1 MTKRVFAGFYKRY
14 DGKPIYVVD
23 VIKDIDTGEEIVIC
37 KNDSYTDNSYYAI
50 TKQSFCENTTV
61 NGKTVVKYRRA
72 NEREK
77 IGEQA
82 ISELAYDGY
91 AKPTRRVKKED
102 KPRCRRKCISYL
114 SYAKDLCEWYQWDLR
129 IYRLCVQEKKY
140 VGVDGK
146 EDFVALSED
155 LKFLKECL
163 STVLKDYGEYFRE
176 RFIEKKS
183 IRKYAEA
190 HNLNRGSVD
199 YIQRKFLKALAECLE
214 NRDKAD
220 KKKRIIL

>member
-1 MTKRVFAGFYKRY
+1 MTKRVFAGYYRRY
-14 DGKPIYVVD
+14 DSKHIYVVD
-23 VIKDIDTGEEIVIC
+23 IIKDIDTGEEIVIC
-37 KNDSYTDNSYYAI
+37 KNDSYNDYSYYAI
-50 TKQSFCENTTV
+50 TKQSFCESITV
-61 NGKTVVKYRRA
+61 NGKTVVKYKRA
-72 NEREK
+72 TDRERIGKLAINE
-77 IGEQA
+77 
-82 ISELAYDGY
+82 LTDDGY
-91 AKPTRRVKKED
+91 PPPKRRIKKED
-102 KPRCRRKCISYL
+102 RPRDRRKCASYL
-114 SYAKDLCEWYQWDLR
+114 GYAKDLCEWYQWDLR

-146 EDFVALSED
+146 EDFAALSED

-163 STVLKDYGEYFRE
+163 NTVLKDYGEYFRE

-199 YIQRKFLKALAECLE
+199 HIQRKFFSALAECLE

>member
-1 MTKRVFAGFYKRY
+1 MKRVFAGFYKRY
-14 DGKPIYVVD
+14 DGTPIYVVD
-23 VIKDIDTGEEIVIC
+23 VLKDIDTGEEIVVC
-37 KNDSYTDNSYYAI
+37 KYDLYSNDGYYVI
-50 TKQSFCENTTV
+50 TKQSFCEDIV
-61 NGKTVVKYRRA
+61 IKGEAVPKYKRA

-77 IGEQA
+77 IGGGRL
-82 ISELAYDGY
+82 IDLAMKGFR
-91 AKPTRRVKKED
+91 KPTRREKKED
-102 KPRCRRKCISYL
+102 KLRNRRQCKTYL
-114 SYAKDLCEWYQWDLR
+114 AYAKDICEWYQWDLR

-146 EDFVALSED
+146 EDFAALSED

-163 STVLKDYGEYFRE
+163 NTVLKDYSEYFRE
-176 RFIEKKS
+176 RFMEKKS

-199 YIQRKFLKALAECLE
+199 YIQKKFFKALAECLE

-220 KKKRIIL
+220 GKKRIIQ

>member
-1 MTKRVFAGFYKRY
+1 MKRVFAGFYRRY
-14 DGKPIYVVD
+14 EGTPIYVVD
-23 VIKDIDTGEEIVIC
+23 VLKDIDTGEEIVVC
-37 KNDSYTDNSYYAI
+37 KYDLYSNDGYYAI
-50 TKQSFCENTTV
+50 TKQSFCEDIV
-61 NGKTVVKYRRA
+61 IKGEAVPKYRRA

-77 IGEQA
+77 IGGGRL
-82 ISELAYDGY
+82 IDLAMKGFR
-91 AKPTRRVKKED
+91 KPTRREKKED
-102 KPRCRRKCISYL
+102 KLRNRRQCKTYL
-114 SYAKDLCEWYQWDLR
+114 AYAKDICEWYQWDLR

-146 EDFVALSED
+146 EDFAALSED

-163 STVLKDYGEYFRE
+163 NTVLKDYGEYFRE
-176 RFIEKKS
+176 RFTEKKS

-199 YIQRKFLKALAECLE
+199 YIQKKFFKALAECLE

-220 KKKRIIL
+220 GKKRIIQ

>member
-1 MTKRVFAGFYKRY
+1 MKRVFAGFYKRY
-14 DGKPIYVVD
+14 DDKPIYVVD
-23 VIKDIDTGEEIVIC
+23 VIKDIDTGEGIVIC

-50 TKQSFCENTTV
+50 TKQSFCESATV
-61 NGKTVVKYRRA
+61 NGKTVAKYRRA

-77 IGEQA
+77 IGERA
-82 ISELAYDGY
+82 IDELTYEGY
-91 AKPTRRVKKED
+91 PPPTRRVKKED
-102 KPRCRRKCISYL
+102 KPRNRRKCASYL
-114 SYAKDLCEWYQWDLR
+114 GYAKDLCEWYQWDLR

-146 EDFVALSED
+146 EDFTALSED

-163 STVLKDYGEYFRE
+163 NTVLKDYGEYFRE

-199 YIQRKFLKALAECLE
+199 HIQRKFFKALAECLE

>member
-1 MTKRVFAGFYKRY
+1 MKRVFAGYYRRY
-14 DGKPIYVVD
+14 DGKHIYVVD

-37 KNDSYTDNSYYAI
+37 KNDSYNNYDYYAI
-50 TKQSFCENTTV
+50 TKQSFCESTTV
-61 NGKTVVKYRRA
+61 NGKTVVKYKRA
-72 NEREK
+72 TDREK
-77 IGEQA
+77 IGSLA
-82 ISELAYDGY
+82 INELTDEGY
-91 AKPTRRVKKED
+91 PPPKRRTKKED
-102 KPRCRRKCISYL
+102 KPRNRRQCKTYL
-114 SYAKDLCEWYQWDLR
+114 AYAKDLCEWYQWDLR

-146 EDFVALSED
+146 ADFAALSED

-163 STVLKDYGEYFRE
+163 NTVLKDYGEYFRE
-176 RFIEKKS
+176 RFVEKKS

-199 YIQRKFLKALAECLE
+199 HIQRKFFSALAECLE

-220 KKKRIIL
+220 KKNRIIL